1 MHGVERSKL
10 SAWATWGWRAAG
22 VIGGDGAGGLCAVAR
37 SDIPLRPVRP
47 PLGSRGGG
55 TTP

>member
-10 SAWATWGWRAAG
+10 SAWATRGWRTAG
-22 VIGGDGAGGLCAVAR
+22 VTGGGGAGGLCAAAR

>member
-22 VIGGDGAGGLCAVAR
+22 VTGGGGAGGLCAAAR
-37 SDIPLRPVRP
+37 GGIPLMPVRP
-47 PLGSRGGG
+47 PLRSRGGG
-55 TTP
+55 QTP